1 MSVDTRGG
9 ICLKI
14 EGVPYQ
20 TVDWNKIESVAHGG
34 ESGEALWRTFEKG
47 NVRARVVEYGAG
59 YLADHWCPRGHVLFV
74 LEGSVIS
81 ELEDGTK
88 EELTP
93 GMGYVAED
101 DVKNRHRSFSP
112 NGVKLF
118 IVD

>member
-1 MSVDTRGG
+1 MIEPSVH
-9 ICLKI
+9 K
-14 EGVPYQ
+14 
-20 TVDWNKIESVAHGG
+20 G
-34 ESGEALWRTFEKG
+34 ESGAALWRTFEQG
-47 NVRARVVEYGAG
+47 NIRARLVEYEPG

-101 DVKNRHRSFSP
+101 DAKNRHRSFSP